1 MRRRAAVLG
10 LATALLAAGCGTGG
24 LSTSGDQTEGKKL
37 FVEKCAGC
45 HTLAAAGSHGVQGP
59 NLDDA
64 FAYSRKQGF
73 KEVTIEQVVR
83 DQIELAVPPMPQNLV
98 TGADADAVAAY
109 VAAVAG
115 KPVAGGKT
123 ATSGKDI
130 FTANCG
136 SCHTLKAAG
145 TSGTIGPNLDQ
156 LKPAEA
162 RVQRQVINGGG
173 AMPAFKGT
181 LTAAQISAVAKYVA
195 QATKSGSR

>member
-1 MRRRAAVLG
+1 VRRGAAVLT
-10 LATALLAAGCGTGG
+10 LATALLTAGCGTGG
-24 LSTSGDQTEGKKL
+24 LVTGGDETQGKKL
-37 FVEKCAGC
+37 FQDKCAGC
-45 HTLAAAGSHGVQGP
+45 HTLAAAGSHGITGP

-64 FAYSRKQGF
+64 FKYSRDQGF
-73 KEVTIEQVVR
+73 KQVTVEQIVR

-98 TGADADAVAAY
+98 TGADADDVAAY

-115 KPVAGGKT
+115 VPVAGGKT

-145 TSGTIGPNLDQ
+145 TSGTTGPNLDQ
-156 LKPAEA
+156 LKPPEA
-162 RVQRQVINGGG
+162 VVQRQVINGGG

-181 LTAAQISAVAKYVA
+181 LTPAQITAVAKYVSSVA
-195 QATKSGSR
+195 GR

>member
-1 MRRRAAVLG
+1 VRRGAAVLA
-10 LATALLAAGCGTGG
+10 LATALLTAGCGTGG
-24 LSTSGDQTEGKKL
+24 IVTGGDESQGKKL
-37 FVEKCAGC
+37 FLDKCAGC
-45 HTLAAAGSHGVQGP
+45 HTLAAAGSHGVSGP

-64 FAYSRKQGF
+64 FKYSRNQGF
-73 KEVTIEQVVR
+73 KQVTVEQIVR

-98 TGADADAVAAY
+98 TGADADDVAAY

-115 KPVAGGKT
+115 QPVSGKS

-156 LKPAEA
+156 LTPPEA
-162 RVQRQVINGGG
+162 VVQRQVINGGG
-173 AMPAFKGT
+173 GMPAFKGT
-181 LTAAQISAVAKYVA
+181 LTPAQITAVAKYVSSVA
-195 QATKSGSR
+195 GR

>member
-1 MRRRAAVLG
+1 VRHGAAVLA

-24 LSTSGDQTEGKKL
+24 LASGGDQTQGKTL
-37 FVEKCAGC
+37 FLEKCAGC

-64 FAYSRKQGF
+64 FEYARNQGF
-73 KEVTIEQVVR
+73 KQVTIEQVVR
-83 DQIELAVPPMPQNLV
+83 DQIELAAPPMPQNLV
-98 TGADADAVAAY
+98 TGAGADSVAAY

-115 KPVAGGKT
+115 KPVVGGKS

-130 FTANCG
+130 FVANCG

-145 TSGTIGPNLDQ
+145 TSGTVGPNLDQ
-156 LKPAEA
+156 LKPPEA
-162 RVQRQVINGGG
+162 RVQKQVINGG
-173 AMPAFKGT
+173 AVMPAFKGT
-181 LTAAQISAVAKYVA
+181 LTPAQITAVAKYVS